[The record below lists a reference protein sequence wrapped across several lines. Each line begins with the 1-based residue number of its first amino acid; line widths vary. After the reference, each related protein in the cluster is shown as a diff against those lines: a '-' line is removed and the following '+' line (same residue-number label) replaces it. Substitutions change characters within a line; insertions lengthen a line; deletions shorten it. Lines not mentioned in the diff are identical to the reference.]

1 MPNGLPCLCT
11 VQRIIHSDYKSI
23 AEGEF
28 LFDELFAHL
37 NSYGATKAIA
47 IAEDATRVIARA
59 QYDQETDRVV
69 GFVLPCDGN
78 GLPIVDSFIASSFS
92 AIETMFK
99 NNEIAKFAYVYMA
112 QALSLHVPAFCL
124 ACLGTDNRF
133 SADEILKRW
142 KHIYLECRKH
152 GITIVSYGAD
162 GDSRALKA
170 MKSSCQLLQSFD
182 KALFKL
188 SPSSCRRLLYTVELL
203 VQSAKSNH
211 SSIYSRSHPCSCQT
225 KNQSNKTLRI
235 HVSCQWVIM
244 WLAFII

>member
-1 MPNGLPCLCT
+1 
-11 VQRIIHSDYKSI
+11 
-23 AEGEF
+23 
-28 LFDELFAHL
+28 LFDELLAHL
-37 NSYGATKAIA
+37 NSYGATKTIA

-78 GLPIVDSFIASSFS
+78 GLPIVDSFIASSFL
-92 AIETMFK
+92 AIEIMFK

-112 QALSLHVPAFCL
+112 QALSLHVRAFCL

-133 SADEILKRW
+133 SADDILKRW
-142 KHIYLECRKH
+142 KHIYLEYRKRD
-152 GITIVSYGAD
+152 ITIVSYGAD

-188 SPSSCRRLLYTVELL
+188 SPSSLIKAEDFYTQWNSWFK
-203 VQSAKSNH
+203 VQNPTILAY
-211 SSIYSRSHPCSCQT
+211 IQDP
-225 KNQSNKTLRI
+225 I
-235 HVSCQWVIM
+235 HVAVKLKTRVKKPSCILPMGDYVFGIHHLRMVLQN
-244 WLAFII
+244 F